1 MLRRGI
7 PMRYKIYQSKS
18 IEELKDA
25 ELIGGANSCK
35 EACKVIQDYLA
46 VNSFHQEQPYWRFLM
61 CEHATIID
69 YGSYSKYMA
78 IVPPLSMEE
87 IS

>member
-1 MLRRGI
+1 
-7 PMRYKIYQSKS
+7 MRYKIYQSKS

-25 ELIGGANSCK
+25 ELIGGADSYK

-46 VNSFHQEQPYWRFLM
+46 VNNFHQEPYWRFLM
-61 CEHATIID
+61 CEHATVID

-87 IS
+87 MS

>member
-1 MLRRGI
+1 
-7 PMRYKIYQSKS
+7 MRYKIYQSRS

-25 ELIGGANSCK
+25 ELIGGADSYK
-35 EACKVIQDYLA
+35 EACKVIKDYLS
-46 VNSFHQEQPYWRFLM
+46 VNSFHQEPYWRFLM
-61 CEHATIID
+61 CKHATIID

-87 IS
+87 MS